1 MRTWRAHDL
10 GEPADV
16 MQLDEVERPVP
27 GPGEVLIDVEAVGL
41 NFPDLLQLR
50 GGYQIKRTPPF
61 GVGGEVA
68 GVVAEVGDGVDGVVV
83 GDRVATNTTGGL
95 AEQAVA
101 RADKLLALSDGI
113 PAAKAAAM
121 ISNYTT
127 THYALHDRARLQP
140 GETLFVTAGAGGV
153 GSSAIQLGLAAGARV
168 IATAGGPEKV
178 EVCRRLGAHNVFDYK
193 TDDIVERVRDLTDG
207 DGVDVVYDPVG
218 GDVFDQTRRTVGWN
232 GRYLVIGFTSGRI
245 PDAPMNHVLLKNY
258 SIVGVHWGAA
268 VGREPEAM
276 PRTYATLLELYDRGE
291 VDPLVFQ
298 DEAFPL
304 DAAADALTAL
314 GNRGTWGKVIVDPTR

>member
-1 MRTWRAHDL
+1 MRSWQAHGL
-10 GEPADV
+10 CEPAEV
-16 MQLDEVERPVP
+16 MQLDEVEPPKP
-27 GPGEVLIDVEAVGL
+27 GRGEVVLDVRAVGL

-61 GVGGEVA
+61 GVGSEVA
-68 GVVAEVGDGVDGVVV
+68 GVVAEVGEGVTGVAV
-83 GDRVATNTTGGL
+83 GDRVAANTTGGL
-95 AEQAVA
+95 AQQAVA

-127 THYALHDRARLQP
+127 THYALYDRARLQP

-153 GSSAIQLGLAAGARV
+153 GSSAIQLGVATGARV

-178 EVCRRLGAHNVFDYK
+178 EVCRRLGAHNVFDYT
-193 TDDIVERVRDLTDG
+193 TDDIVERVRELTDG
-207 DGVDVVYDPVG
+207 EGVDVVYDPVG

-245 PDAPMNHVLLKNY
+245 PEAPMNHVLLKNY

-276 PRTYATLLELYDRGE
+276 PRTYGRLLELYEAGE
-291 VDPLVFQ
+291 IDPLIFR
-298 DEAFPL
+298 DEAFPME
-304 DAAADALTAL
+304 DAADALTAL
-314 GNRGTWGKVIVDPTR
+314 GNRATYGKVIVDPSR